1 MTRFLYLL
9 TLVLLAATLRAGDDN
24 LLETYTA
31 RLSSQDH
38 FSSTGVRLTTAA
50 AIIRQ
55 DRANYHKFSKADA
68 EDDGDSFFASAANRE
83 ALEKMLERG
92 RSNRAVLRAIVNGT
106 PRVTVSIWRGSGG
119 GTYVTVLLL
128 EE

>member
-1 MTRFLYLL
+1 MHRIFWLIAIL
-9 TLVLLAATLRAGDDN
+9 LLAVQVRAEDTLI
-24 LLETYTA
+24 ETYTA

-38 FSSTGVRLTTAA
+38 FSSTGARLTTAA

-55 DRANYHKFSKADA
+55 DRANYHKFGKADA
-68 EDDGDSFFASAANRE
+68 EDDGDSFFANAANRE

-92 RSNRAVLRAIVNGT
+92 RASKAVVRAIVNGT
-106 PRVTVSIWRGSGG
+106 PRVTVSIWRGAGG
-119 GTYVTVLLL
+119 STYVTVLLL